1 MKLEE
6 IIAKLKGENKTDE
19 EIKQAVETLKKEID
33 DFLNASE
40 DKTTVAIR
48 DGGEQN
54 YRSGENARNPC
65 VYCGK
70 HGVFTFTISPRSS
83 EKRGKLKNGSN
94 KQFCVY

>member
-1 MKLEE
+1 MKAIRNMEPAWETFNGRNFAL
-6 IIAKLKGENKTDE
+6 
-19 EIKQAVETLKKEID
+19 VEYK
-33 DFLNASE
+33 

-83 EKRGKLKNGSN
+83 EKRGEIKEILQK
-94 KQFCVY
+94 